1 MMPKKKAKYFII
13 PSNFFQNGKE
23 IQPSTLSIPSI
34 QPQTISQPEAQIAPV
49 EIIQKVEEKI
59 EEKIEQIQQSLPPK
73 IDGLKRVSSLSI
85 KGLKQKADVSNLS
98 KTENAAVGEHL
109 ADPFTQEDAIKH
121 WNDYIEILEA
131 KGKKLFCSY
140 MRLSHPVLMGTNI
153 LLEFPNQ
160 GSKEDFENTNSDLIS
175 YLKTNLRNYDIKI
188 KITVIETYKPK
199 VIYTNE
205 EKYKHFKELNPAI
218 ELFRQTFELDL

>member
-1 MMPKKKAKYFII
+1 
-13 PSNFFQNGKE
+13 
-23 IQPSTLSIPSI
+23 
-34 QPQTISQPEAQIAPV
+34 
-49 EIIQKVEEKI
+49 
-59 EEKIEQIQQSLPPK
+59 
-73 IDGLKRVSSLSI
+73 
-85 KGLKQKADVSNLS
+85 LKQKADVSNQT
-98 KTENAAVGEHL
+98 KTENTAVGEHL

-140 MRLSHPVLMGTNI
+140 MRLSKPVLMGKNI

>member
-1 MMPKKKAKYFII
+1 M
-13 PSNFFQNGKE
+13 Q
-23 IQPSTLSIPSI
+23 
-34 QPQTISQPEAQIAPV
+34 ISSVETKTTQQI
-49 EIIQKVEEKI
+49 EEKVEEKI
-59 EEKIEQIQQSLPPK
+59 EHIQQKLTPSITVDP
-73 IDGLKRVSSLSI
+73 IKRVSSLSI
-85 KGLKQKADVSNLS
+85 KGLKQKADISNQA
-98 KTENAAVGEHL
+98 KTETLAVGEHL

-121 WNDYIEILEA
+121 WNDYIDILET

-140 MRLSHPVLMGTNI
+140 MRLSKPVLMGTNI

-160 GSKEDFENTNSDLIS
+160 GSKEDFENSNSELLG

-218 ELFRQTFELDL
+218 ELFRQTFELDI

>member
-1 MMPKKKAKYFII
+1 M
-13 PSNFFQNGKE
+13 
-23 IQPSTLSIPSI
+23 
-34 QPQTISQPEAQIAPV
+34 
-49 EIIQKVEEKI
+49 KVEEKI
-59 EEKIEQIQQSLPPK
+59 EHIQQKLPPTIT
-73 IDGLKRVSSLSI
+73 IDPSKKVSSLSI
-85 KGLKQKADVSNLS
+85 KGLKQKADVSNQN
-98 KTENAAVGEHL
+98 KTESVAIGEHL

-121 WNDYIEILEA
+121 WNEYIEILEA

-140 MRLSHPVLMGTNI
+140 MRLSKPVLMGTNI

-160 GSKEDFENTNSDLIS
+160 GSKEDFENTNSDLIG

-205 EKYKHFKELNPAI
+205 EKYKHFLELNPTI